1 MKKTTINY
9 IRFKQE
15 LLQLNKIAL
24 RPLLFTTTDQVALC
38 ILIKYISPK
47 TFAVITTK
55 RNILIKCIFKYNH
68 YCLITQQL
76 YYHRFHIK

>member
-24 RPLLFTTTDQVALC
+24 RPLPLTTTDQVALC
-38 ILIKYISPK
+38 IVYSL
-47 TFAVITTK
+47 
-55 RNILIKCIFKYNH
+55 NIFLQR
-68 YCLITQQL
+68 LL
-76 YYHRFHIK
+76 P